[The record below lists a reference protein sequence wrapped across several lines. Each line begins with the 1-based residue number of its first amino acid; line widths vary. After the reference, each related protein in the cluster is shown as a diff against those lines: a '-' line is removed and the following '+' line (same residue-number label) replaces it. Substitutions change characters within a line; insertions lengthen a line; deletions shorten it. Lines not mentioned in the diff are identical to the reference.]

1 MDNKVERKVVASII
15 DRYETAHGPLKVLDS
30 SYTPYVLKFPKNRFD
45 NGSIIKEFICH
56 FLLKSW
62 MIPTTEIA
70 SLSVSSELLESCSFL
85 TNREKE
91 LIENYDCFGS
101 KLLINAVDLMHF
113 ITADNTVA
121 QRKIMNPSDIIK
133 IALFDIWVENEDR
146 KPSNNNLL
154 LNTSGDLFEIIPIDH
169 AYTFSSLNFEE
180 LKHRS
185 VNFSFNDSILHS
197 PLATS
202 IVKKT
207 KLDAEFFNKYENM
220 FYICIENAES
230 FFSKNIDILSDN
242 LAFTDEDKTFLSS
255 FLFNKR
261 RNRLVWEEFIYII
274 NTITQ

>member
-1 MDNKVERKVVASII
+1 MVKSIENKVVISIV
-15 DRYETAHGPLKVLDS
+15 DRYDTAHGPLKVLDS
-30 SYTPYVLKFPKNRFD
+30 SYTPYVLKFPNNRND
-45 NGSIIKEFICH
+45 NDSIIKEFICH
-56 FLLKSW
+56 FLLKCW

-70 SLSVSSELLESCSFL
+70 SLSVPPELLESCNLL
-85 TNREKE
+85 TNREKG
-91 LIENYDCFGS
+91 LIENYNCFGS
-101 KLLINAVDLMHF
+101 KLLINAIDLMHF
-113 ITADNTVA
+113 ITAENAVA
-121 QRKIMNPSDIIK
+121 QRRIMNPSDIIK

-154 LNTSGDLFEIIPIDH
+154 LNASGDFFEIIPIDH
-169 AYTFSSLNFEE
+169 AYTFSSLNFKE
-180 LKHRS
+180 LKYQTL
-185 VNFSFNDSILHS
+185 NFSYNDSILHS

-207 KLDAEFFNKYENM
+207 QLDDVFFQKYEKM

-230 FFSKNIDILSDN
+230 FFLQNIDILTDN
-242 LAFTDEDKTFLSS
+242 LAFTDEDKTFLLS